1 VAVLKNEFTWSASR
15 ARTYGYCGR
24 QYWWNY
30 YGSWGG
36 WGRDAPREARDAY
49 MLKNLAN
56 RWTWPGTMVH
66 DTIEGILKGMQRD
79 AGQGALGF
87 AAEIDTD
94 SIVDAATQTM
104 RDQWV
109 ESKEEHYRARPKK
122 RFGLIEHEYDV
133 KLPRSDW
140 QLANQKVRDGL
151 RAFLGSELFARIQAS
166 DPSTWLPIEM
176 LDKFDFEGTGVWAV
190 LDFGWRL
197 PDGKVEIYDW
207 KTGEVKPE
215 ANMLQLGCYA
225 LYVGQKYDAPPESVK
240 THLVYLG
247 ATMQE
252 MGFQVTEKDLTA
264 TRGEM
269 RASIASMRTRLMDK
283 EENVAV
289 REDFAMTDDLGK
301 CALCAFRRLCGR
313 D

>member
-1 VAVLKNEFTWSASR
+1 MGVLKNEFTWSASR
-15 ARTYGYCGR
+15 SRTFAYCPR

-36 WGRDAPREARDAY
+36 WDRNAGGEAREAY

-66 DTIEGILKGMQRD
+66 DTIEGILREQQGGG
-79 AGQGALGF
+79 GQGALGF
-87 AAEIDTD
+87 AAPADPDEVIER
-94 SIVDAATQTM
+94 ATEAM

-109 ESKEEHYRARPKK
+109 LSRSAEYRRRPKK
-122 RFGLIEHEYDV
+122 AFGLVEHEYDEAI
-133 KLPRSDW
+133 PRAEW
-140 QLANQKVRDGL
+140 RKANDKVRDGL
-151 RAFLGSELFARIQAS
+151 RVFLDSELYARIRDS
-166 DPSTWLPIEM
+166 DPSTWLPIET
-176 LDKFDFEGTGVWAV
+176 LDKFDFEGVGVWAV
-190 LDFGWRL
+190 LDFAWRL
-197 PDGKVEIYDW
+197 PDGRIEIYDW

-225 LYVGQKYDAPPESVK
+225 LYVGQKYGVSAEQVS

-247 ATMQE
+247 AEMQDMAFE
-252 MGFQVTEKDLTA
+252 VSEDDLVK

-269 RASIASMRTRLMDK
+269 RASIAGMRTRLRDK

-301 CALCAFRRLCGR
+301 CRICAFRRLCGR
-313 D
+313 A